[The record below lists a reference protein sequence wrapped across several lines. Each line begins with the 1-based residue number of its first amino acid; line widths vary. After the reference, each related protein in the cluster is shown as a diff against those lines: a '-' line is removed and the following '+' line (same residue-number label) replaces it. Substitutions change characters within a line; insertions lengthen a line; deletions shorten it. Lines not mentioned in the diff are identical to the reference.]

1 MTKEAIHLCLKR
13 KQLRDNPKEVK
24 DSLYLNNRGFSEIRN
39 LEPFTEVRVLHLESN
54 KLTRINNLEALKR
67 LQTLCL
73 QKNKIANIEKLHR
86 CKELKFLDISKN
98 DISRIDNLSS
108 VKKLETLIISQN
120 NLTKVD
126 SIEHLPRIP
135 RLRELDLG
143 SNKIDCPPEG
153 ILKILSNC
161 KSLRVLTLAK
171 NPFVKKMPH
180 YRKMVLITCPELK
193 CLDGRVVC
201 KEERRRC
208 KAWGKVILNGGT
220 FAEAQDADREE
231 LMRIRR
237 EMSIKNNMKRRGC
250 DEEYYPQL
258 SSSIIQSLMKT
269 LGINETRRSISMIS
283 WTHTSRDV
291 LSDDEDQFSNDG
303 LEQHFISTSKPSR
316 RARKS
321 LNSSWSSGQIAQKIQ
336 NMKTT
341 GKAFDDDFVSMSAL
355 FPPPPPP
362 RVVD

>member
-13 KQLRDNPKEVK
+13 KELRNNPKEVK

-54 KLTRINNLEALKR
+54 KLTRIHNLEALKR
-67 LQTLCL
+67 LHTLYL
-73 QKNKIANIEKLHR
+73 QNNKIGKYLSSFINGELNPFSRKLLSPLCRFYEANIEKLHK

-98 DISRIDNLSS
+98 DISRINNLSS
-108 VKKLETLIISQN
+108 VKKLETLIITQN

-126 SIEHLPRIP
+126 SIEHLPLIP

-143 SNKIDCPPEG
+143 SNKIDCPPDG

-171 NPFVKKMPH
+171 NPFVKKIPH

-231 LMRIRR
+231 LMKIRR
-237 EMSIKNNMKRRGC
+237 ETSIKNNMKRSGRL
-250 DEEYYPQL
+250 EEYYPPREDSVSFIHFRTNLQFL
-258 SSSIIQSLMKT
+258 TVNVVSIIYSLCIGLVSSSIIDNLMKT

-283 WTHTSRDV
+283 WTHTRCV
-291 LSDDEDQFSNDG
+291 
-303 LEQHFISTSKPSR
+303 STR
-316 RARKS
+316 
-321 LNSSWSSGQIAQKIQ
+321 NMIFHKIC
-336 NMKTT
+336 N
-341 GKAFDDDFVSMSAL
+341 V
-355 FPPPPPP
+355 
-362 RVVD
+362 